1 VLFWFKERLQQSIRH
16 EYEREMAKLRSD
28 LEFDL
33 DRRKRLYEGK
43 LAQYKRYF
51 AMLDGYSENT
61 RRELFA
67 TFQDEFTSLI
77 RDPSEENTISYVKV
91 SLSLQGDLS
100 QKFTAFK
107 TELNGLRLE
116 AGERMLSLLNEYVA
130 ALEPVQAQTV
140 EFMQW
145 MNQNFMLFVTNPEMA
160 NTRVQQFVSGEV
172 SVHGVELKRLQDE
185 IFQEM
190 RRELGVA

>member
-1 VLFWFKERLQQSIRH
+1 LQQSIRH